1 MYANKLRRR
10 RRARRLASPRLRA
23 FWALSCLLALAMAEV
38 VINLA
43 DPIVGVT
50 AYGLVLSALLLSATW
65 RRDAPIGGFLLC
77 LALVPIMRILS
88 FCLPL
93 SRVDRI
99 YWPVFVS
106 VPLSAAAL
114 LAVRELRLYREQV
127 GFTMESPRL
136 QVAVGMTGLLLGWVQ
151 YEFVGPG
158 ISVQTYNLA
167 KLPIPILVLLVCTG
181 FVEEFVFR
189 GVILYATRG
198 VIGRLGGV
206 YVATLYAVLYVG
218 YRSWELVIFAFAVS
232 VFYGWVVAK
241 TRSIVGVS
249 LCHGLISV
257 MVLLVMPL
265 L

>member
-1 MYANKLRRR
+1 MKQ
-10 RRARRLASPRLRA
+10 ASLRLRP
-23 FWALSCLLALAMAEV
+23 FSALSCLVALAMAEMV
-38 VINLA
+38 TNLTN
-43 DPIVGVT
+43 PLVGV
-50 AYGLVLSALLLSATW
+50 ALYGLMLFALLVSATW
-65 RRDAPIGGFLLC
+65 MRALPVGGFLLC

-93 SRVDRI
+93 SGIGRI
-99 YWPVFVS
+99 YRHLFVS
-106 VPLSAAAL
+106 VPLFAATV
-114 LAVRELRLYREQV
+114 LAVRALRLYREQV

-189 GVILYATRG
+189 GVILYATKG
-198 VIGRLGGV
+198 VLGRLGGV
-206 YVATLYAVLYVG
+206 YVSTLYAVLYVG

-232 VFYGWVVAK
+232 VFFAWVVAK

-249 LCHGLISV
+249 LSHGLISV